1 VVTSAICLSK
11 YEILVPIGAG
21 TPVKLPYELLDFE
34 RRSFM
39 HFDLLALYA
48 GPDQVMTVTSGIASV
63 IGVLL
68 VFWNKLVAAFFRI
81 IGSAPRPA
89 DPVSP
94 APGPQNDT
102 PKNPS

>member
-1 VVTSAICLSK
+1 
-11 YEILVPIGAG
+11 
-21 TPVKLPYELLDFE
+21 
-34 RRSFM
+34 M
-39 HFDLLALYA
+39 LLALYA

-81 IGSAPRPA
+81 IGRAPRAA
-89 DPVSP
+89 DPIPPTPS
-94 APGPQNDT
+94 GPPNDA

>member
-1 VVTSAICLSK
+1 
-11 YEILVPIGAG
+11 
-21 TPVKLPYELLDFE
+21 
-34 RRSFM
+34 M
-39 HFDLLALYA
+39 LLALYA

-81 IGSAPRPA
+81 IGRSPRPTETVPPA
-89 DPVSP
+89 SP
-94 APGPQNDT
+94 NNT

>member
-1 VVTSAICLSK
+1 MAAI
-11 YEILVPIGAG
+11 AM
-21 TPVKLPYELLDFE
+21 E
-34 RRSFM
+34 RRKTLPSSNR
-39 HFDLLALYA
+39 FDELGFHARSEVSYNKKVRMLLALYA

-81 IGSAPRPA
+81 IGRAPRAA
-89 DPVSP
+89 DPIPPTPS
-94 APGPQNDT
+94 GPPNDA

>member
-1 VVTSAICLSK
+1 
-11 YEILVPIGAG
+11 
-21 TPVKLPYELLDFE
+21 
-34 RRSFM
+34 M
-39 HFDLLALYA
+39 LLALYA

-81 IGSAPRPA
+81 IGRSPRPT
-89 DPVSP
+89 DPVPP
-94 APGPQNDT
+94 ASGPQT